1 MIDSSEDELDFSND
15 EITFVRKEIIDDG
28 EREGERRW
36 KYNSKCDGSASRL
49 QELRRIIKV

>member
-36 KYNSKCDGSASRL
+36 KYNGKCDGSASR
-49 QELRRIIKV
+49 